1 MLGNAKFD
9 ELIQSLNNPNKLMKT
24 YKTILPGFLWRSYN
38 QLMRYYEMPQ
48 LEKFNESAPHA
59 PLNFSDFHN

>member
-1 MLGNAKFD
+1 MMGDAKFD
-9 ELIQSLNNPNKLMKT
+9 ELIQSLNNPEKLMRT

-48 LEKFNESAPHA
+48 LEKFDNSADRA
-59 PLNFSDFHN
+59 SLNFSDFHN